1 MRLNKG
7 EDMILAAHSLVECYS
22 TLTRMP
28 PPNRFSPHGA
38 WAVIQSDFIARAQAV
53 AGLDSTEI
61 LRLLAEAPARGV
73 SGGRTYDLLIAATA
87 ERAGADLLLTFN
99 IRHFADLAIVVQEPG

>member
-38 WAVIQSDFIARAQAV
+38 SAVIQSDFIARAQAV